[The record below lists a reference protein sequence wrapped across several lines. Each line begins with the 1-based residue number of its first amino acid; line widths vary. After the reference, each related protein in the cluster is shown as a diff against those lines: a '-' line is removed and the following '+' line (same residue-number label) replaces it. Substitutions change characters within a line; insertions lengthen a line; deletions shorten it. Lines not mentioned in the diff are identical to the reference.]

1 MNDRRSPDI
10 PRGKKRLLASA
21 ALLVASVSLSVVV
34 LEWILEDYA
43 PKIRTYSEIFTGP
56 KMPFTS
62 SPYLPATT
70 PKSRTFHHKTD
81 EFDVAY
87 HFNEYGYR
95 GQFPRQL
102 EKAAGIRRILVLGDS
117 YTLGWGND
125 LEDTF
130 VQMIADNL
138 RVDDYEVINAG
149 YRGYIAPDAYYAYL
163 LKEGLLLEPD
173 VVIVVLFSGNDIT
186 EMRDNLWF
194 SLDARRMP
202 LQLST
207 TRLYT
212 DYDGNFL
219 FPPGSRDKLVGW
231 NYRVPVLRESRAFI
245 GVTELINKV
254 ISPRPP
260 YHPRLTLFGKLR
272 EPQPVEEGWR
282 RFKLS
287 IESLNELGRN
297 RGVKMVYALIP
308 PSPQRWKEDSGQTL
322 NRMRNIVVGS
332 GAWLLGFQSQLTNEH
347 YYTEGHLNE
356 TGNEVFAQQMIGF
369 LKETPTLLE
378 TAAED

>member
-1 MNDRRSPDI
+1 MKVRRSPDI

-21 ALLVASVSLSVVV
+21 ALLVASLSLSGVV
-34 LEWILEDYA
+34 LEWVLGAYV
-43 PKIRTYSEIFTGP
+43 PKWRPYSEVFTGP
-56 KMPFTS
+56 RMPFTA

-70 PKSRTFHHKTD
+70 PKDRTFHHTTA

-95 GQFPRQL
+95 GQYPQQI
-102 EKAAGIRRILVLGDS
+102 EKTAGSGRILVVGDS

-130 VQMIADNL
+130 VQKLADNL
-138 RVDDYEVINAG
+138 GVDGYEVINAG
-149 YRGYIAPDAYYAYL
+149 YRGYITPDAYYAYL
-163 LKEGLLLEPD
+163 QTEGMLLEPD
-173 VVIVVLFSGNDIT
+173 IVIVVLFSGNDIT
-186 EMRDNLWF
+186 EMRDNVWL

-202 LQLST
+202 LQLNT

-219 FPPGSRDKLVGW
+219 FPPGSRDKLIAW

-254 ISPRPP
+254 VSPRPS
-260 YHPRLTLFGKLR
+260 YQPRYTLFGKLR

-282 RFKLS
+282 RFELS
-287 IESLNELGRN
+287 IGSLNELGRD
-297 RGVKMVYALIP
+297 RGARLVYALIP
-308 PSPQRWKEDSGQTL
+308 PSPQRWKEDSGETL
-322 NRMRNIVVGS
+322 NRMRNIVLES
-332 GAWLLGFQSQLTNEH
+332 GAWLLGLQPYLTSDH
-347 YYTEGHLNE
+347 YYSEGHFNKI
-356 TGNEVFAQQMIGF
+356 GNEIVAQQMIQF
-369 LKETPTLLE
+369 LRETQTLLAM
-378 TAAED
+378 TRED

>member
-1 MNDRRSPDI
+1 MKFRRSPGK

-21 ALLVASVSLSVVV
+21 ALLAASLSLSVVV

-43 PKIRTYSEIFTGP
+43 PKLRTYSEIFTGP

-95 GQFPRQL
+95 GRYPQQL
-102 EKAAGIRRILVLGDS
+102 EKTAGTRRILVVGDS
-117 YTLGWGND
+117 FTLGWGNNLD
-125 LEDTF
+125 DTF
-130 VQMIADNL
+130 VQKIGNNL
-138 RVDDYEVINAG
+138 GVDGYEVINAG
-149 YRGYIAPDAYYAYL
+149 YRGYITPDSYYAYL
-163 LKEGLLLEPD
+163 QKEGVLLDPD

-186 EMRDNLWF
+186 EIRDNLWF
-194 SLDARRMP
+194 SLDARQMP

-219 FPPGSRDKLVGW
+219 FPPGSKDKLVGW

-245 GVTELINKV
+245 GVTELIDKA
-254 ISPRPP
+254 ISPRPT
-260 YHPRLTLFGKLR
+260 YHRKFTLFGKLR
-272 EPQPVEEGWR
+272 EPQTIEEGWR
-282 RFKLS
+282 RFELS
-287 IESLNELGRN
+287 IGSLNEFGRN

-308 PSPQRWKEDSGQTL
+308 PSPQRWQEDAGPTL
-322 NRMRNIVVGS
+322 NRMRKVVVES
-332 GAWLLGFQSQLTNEH
+332 GAWFLGFQPYLTSDH